1 MVSSAKPRRTA
12 AFYAGADYVAG
23 DSVGYLL
30 NQVVI
35 SMRRQIEQAMTA
47 HDLTA
52 AQWYP
57 LWKLKRDGPGTAQEL
72 ARDMDIDAGAMT
84 RLIDR
89 LAAKGLVE
97 RLRSAS
103 DRRVVVLT
111 LTPAGQAVAAHIP
124 QVLAEVNNAY
134 LRGFSRDEWQ
144 LLKQLLRR
152 MLDSGPSRPAAAR
165 RPTGAGR

>member
-1 MVSSAKPRRTA
+1 MVTSAKPRRAT
-12 AFYAGADYVAG
+12 AFYAGSNYVAG

-30 NQVVI
+30 SQVVT
-35 SMRRQIEQAMTA
+35 SMRRQIEQAMTD

-97 RLRSAS
+97 RLRSAT
-103 DRRVVVLT
+103 DRRVVMLT
-111 LTPAGQAVAAHIP
+111 LTPAGEAVAAHIP
-124 QVLAEVNNAY
+124 KVLAEVNNAY
-134 LRGFSRDEWQ
+134 LQGFSRDEWQ
-144 LLKQLLRR
+144 QLKQLLRR
-152 MLDSGPSRPAAAR
+152 MLDSGPPR
-165 RPTGAGR
+165 RNSGACS

>member
-1 MVSSAKPRRTA
+1 MVTSAKPRRAT
-12 AFYAGADYVAG
+12 AFYAGAHYVAG

-35 SMRRQIEQAMTA
+35 SMRRQVEQAMTA

-57 LWKLKRDGPGTAQEL
+57 LWKLERDGPGTAREL

-97 RLRSAS
+97 RLRSDT
-103 DRRVVVLT
+103 DRRVVMLS
-111 LTPAGQAVAAHIP
+111 LTPAGKAVAAHIP
-124 QVLAEVNNAY
+124 QVLADANNAY

-144 LLKQLLRR
+144 QLKSLLRR
-152 MLDSGPSRPAAAR
+152 MLESGGAAK
-165 RPTGAGR
+165 